1 MEFNPDDDLVVMR
14 SFKNWD
20 SRQPDDTVRVRRGRE
35 DCALFLQE
43 KMVIDH
49 NVKLAT
55 ITQQAADWM
64 INQARLDHILSEPD
78 PYHPYYTA
86 LQTITYPEEDG
97 KPLISP
103 EDQLLFEKFRIGVHV
118 ASEGVFTNNIV
129 QQALSV
135 GLARASRTLVES
147 SRNAMVTVGAGLSVD
162 TVQYAKNVT
171 APEQKEH
178 LLSYE
183 EVVAIHTELVAA
195 ANRPTASHED
205 MFKGLTLYLVSGAL
219 GDALPPRRLKD
230 YDDMKI
236 RAYDT
241 KSDSHI
247 DGRGVAHFRAYKTVN
262 THGPQSIR
270 LSPQL
275 TKFLRKWTTQYNE
288 TVWLLVNAAA
298 NASALMHGVDCID
311 VLRSIYVSRVLA
323 ATPPER
329 LEASAANMDTSK
341 NMLMSVYSNEREK
354 LL

>member
-1 MEFNPDDDLVVMR
+1 LLSPVHIAAKLGLVEILKDLYYSGRCDSTGDGFTALDLCVMEFNPDDDLVVMR

-20 SRQPDDTVRVRRGRE
+20 SRQPDDTVLVRRGRE

-64 INQARLDHILSEPD
+64 IKQARLDHILSEPD

-147 SRNAMVTVGAGLSVD
+147 SR
-162 TVQYAKNVT
+162 K
-171 APEQKEH
+171 
-178 LLSYE
+178 
-183 EVVAIHTELVAA
+183 
-195 ANRPTASHED
+195 
-205 MFKGLTLYLVSGAL
+205 
-219 GDALPPRRLKD
+219 
-230 YDDMKI
+230 
-236 RAYDT
+236 
-241 KSDSHI
+241 
-247 DGRGVAHFRAYKTVN
+247 
-262 THGPQSIR
+262 
-270 LSPQL
+270 
-275 TKFLRKWTTQYNE
+275 
-288 TVWLLVNAAA
+288 
-298 NASALMHGVDCID
+298 
-311 VLRSIYVSRVLA
+311 
-323 ATPPER
+323 
-329 LEASAANMDTSK
+329 
-341 NMLMSVYSNEREK
+341 
-354 LL
+354 